1 MFFALVSLGPTGYE
15 VLGDFKVMIVLF
27 IVLARNKLRI
37 FKTWDLGGYLVL
49 STLFET
55 PDLERPGGTKLP
67 KGGK

>member
-1 MFFALVSLGPTGYE
+1 VFFALVSLGPTGYE
-15 VLGDFKVMIVLF
+15 VLGDFKV
-27 IVLARNKLRI
+27 
-37 FKTWDLGGYLVL
+37 KTWDLGGYLVL